1 MPKKQQRTRINNL
14 FSNLGE
20 SITPQEQ
27 ADSAGLPGWT
37 WECDLDG
44 KYVHCSPE
52 VMTCLGIRS
61 ASFIGQPLTT
71 YAIPSEYSL
80 PLRQVLLA
88 DTFPVTVVVYHQS
101 AEGAFIPIQMQIQ
114 RRYTAAGAPDGYA
127 GFSEVLS
134 ESPVVEE
141 ADSVMHPLPLAGEP
155 STPIYPSTATTTA
168 QIRGVAISDGQV
180 LPAIDFWTEAGR
192 ESKNHNTLVAHAPGK
207 NQPAA
212 IAVPFVLQD
221 QAGGIVELV
230 DETRRRSWTED
241 ERLLVQDVANQLAQA
256 LENARLYATVQQ
268 ELRQRVKAQQEITR
282 RNQDLATINQIGQ
295 QLSRLTGA
303 EEIFALA
310 YEMIGQVLDN
320 NNLVI
325 AAYDARQKTLSF
337 PVAAQSGQKIQLP
350 SRPLGRSV
358 ADHIIRTQETLLIS
372 RGMTRALQARD
383 IDLPEPLPV
392 SLLGVPMR
400 SGDRPL
406 GAVILRDF
414 EKEGVYT
421 QVEAEILSTIS
432 SQIAN
437 ALENANLF
445 QDVRNALQTIENRER
460 YQSGVAKAVA
470 TLAQFG
476 SRSIVE
482 VLELLGT
489 ADECE
494 VAFFAQPEAGDLPVQ
509 WELIADWY
517 ASLSSPTLR
526 AAVIPI
532 FTRWVNELREN
543 GWLSI
548 QVADCPVDEQAYLTG
563 EGFKSVLLL
572 SVPGKKYTPGFLAFA
587 EREKER
593 AWLTEEIN
601 ALRAGADG
609 LANTFV
615 REDLVQQI
623 QDTLNETE
631 GLYNISHRLALANT
645 FDEMIEALILG
656 FRIPTIKR
664 AKLVLFERDA
674 ADAIVGMDVAGSWPT
689 VQPASGEVVAY
700 IDPAYRKFFAIQTP
714 LFLDSIQQAEVPLS
728 IQAEL
733 RSRAVQTLAVLPLWT
748 SKRQLGVLV
757 LEGDEAYNFTNREV
771 RSLPPLVDQMAT
783 SVENRQL
790 FEQTEVALSETEL
803 LYKISSGIAQAANLD
818 DLARMVA
825 TTVMPRHAERMS
837 LMTVNSTAEGEPL
850 DIEVSGF
857 YDGQGEFQRLGVK
870 VPIGNL
876 PIIRLMANEP
886 LIISNTA
893 EDSMDSVSRRTLLQ
907 FNIVSGCLIPL
918 RSSGRLIGLLTA
930 TSRRPA
936 DYSMEDI
943 RIMTVTGNG
952 VAVALERQRLLR
964 EAQRRA
970 LELQTAAEIARDTTS
985 TLSLD
990 TLLSSIVN
998 LLLERFDFYFA
1009 AVFLLDETGNYA
1021 MIREATGDAGRELKD
1036 NDYHLAVGSRSVVGS
1051 VTSSGSP
1058 LVLNDVSK
1066 SPLFL
1071 THPLLPDTRSEM
1083 ALPLRGAGK
1092 VIGALDLQ
1100 SNRVNSFSQDE
1111 IAVFQ
1116 ILADQLAIAIENA
1129 RAYQLSQ
1136 EAFENI
1142 REMDRLKSQFLANM
1156 SHELRTP
1163 LNSII
1168 GFSRVIL
1175 KGIDGPINDTQRQ
1188 DLSAIYN
1195 SGQHLLAL
1203 INDVLDL
1210 SKIEAGKMELAFS
1223 EVNVGDII
1231 VSAMS
1236 TAVGLTKDKPIQL
1249 RHVIPPNLPPVQADS
1264 TRVRQVLINFISN
1277 AAKFTEEGSITVEA
1291 LLSTSPAGNPEIM
1304 VTVTDTG
1311 PGIAE
1316 KDQVKLFLA
1325 FSQVDD
1331 SPTRKTGGTGLGLS
1345 ISRSLIEMHG
1355 GRIGLLK
1362 SVVGEGSTFFFT
1374 LPLPKPEPEPE
1385 SVEEGTNVIL
1395 AIDDDPQVISLY
1407 ERFLQPQGYQV
1418 VPLTDPTKA
1427 VERAR
1432 EVKPFA
1438 ITLDIMM
1445 PERDGWQ
1452 VIHDLKSDIET
1463 HGIPVIICSI
1473 VEDEEKGFSL
1483 GAADYLVK
1491 PFLQED
1497 LTNAIIRLNA
1507 DGNIHR
1513 VLVIDDDPDDL
1524 RLVQKMIED
1533 GGDFQALLAE
1543 SGERGL
1549 EMLENMRPDAIIL
1562 DLFMPGLNGFA
1573 VLEKLRSDPKL
1584 GSIPVIILTGADLTA
1599 DQHKQLAEFGKRTL
1613 TKGMLRERE
1622 LITSLEESLRKIK
1635 SQRRE

>member
-1 MPKKQQRTRINNL
+1 M
-14 FSNLGE
+14 
-20 SITPQEQ
+20 
-27 ADSAGLPGWT
+27 A
-37 WECDLDG
+37 
-44 KYVHCSPE
+44 
-52 VMTCLGIRS
+52 CLGIRP
-61 ASFIGQPLTT
+61 ASFIGQPLSTFSIS
-71 YAIPSEYSL
+71 AEYSA
-80 PLRQVLLA
+80 PLRQILLA
-88 DTFPVTVVVYHQS
+88 DAFPATVAIYYQS
-101 AEGAFIPIQMQIQ
+101 AEGAFIPVRMQVQ
-114 RRYTAAGAPDGYA
+114 RRYSETGEINGYT
-127 GFSEVLS
+127 GISEVLS
-134 ESPVVEE
+134 EMPARVD
-141 ADSVMHPLPLAGEP
+141 DSTAMFAPGSEP
-155 STPIYPSTATTTA
+155 STTIFPATSATTE
-168 QIRGVAISDGQV
+168 IRGVAISDGQV

-192 ESKNHNTLVAHAPGK
+192 ESQNQGGLVAHSPAP
-207 NQPAA
+207 NRPAS
-212 IAVPFVLQD
+212 IAVPFTLRD

-230 DETRRRSWTED
+230 DDTRRRAWTQD
-241 ERLLVQDVANQLAQA
+241 EQLLVQDVANQLAQA

-268 ELRQRVKAQQEITR
+268 ELRQRVQAQQEITR
-282 RNQDLATINQIGQ
+282 RNRDLATINQIGQ

-303 EEIFALA
+303 EEIFNLA
-310 YEMIGQVLDN
+310 HDMIGEVLDN
-320 NNLVI
+320 KNLVI
-325 AAYDARQKTLSF
+325 AAYDAKQNLISF
-337 PVAAQSGQKIQLP
+337 PVAAQGGQRIQIP
-350 SRPLGRSV
+350 ARPLGQSV
-358 ADHIIRTQETLLIS
+358 VDHIVRAREPLLIG
-372 RGMTRALQARD
+372 RGVRRILQAKE
-383 IDLPEPLPV
+383 IELPEPLPA
-392 SLLGVPMR
+392 SILGVPMTA
-400 SGDRPL
+400 GDRSL
-406 GAVILRDF
+406 GAIVLRDF
-414 EKEGVYT
+414 ESEDAYT
-421 QVEAEILSTIS
+421 QVEAEILSTVA

-482 VLELLGT
+482 VLEQLGT

-494 VAFFAQPEAGDLPVQ
+494 LAFFAQPEAGDLPNQ

-517 ASLSSPTLR
+517 TSLSSPSLKGTS
-526 AAVIPI
+526 IPI
-532 FTRWVNELREN
+532 QTRWVNELREN
-543 GWLSI
+543 GWLVL
-548 QVADCPVDEQAYLTG
+548 QAVDCPVDEQNYISS
-563 EGFKSVLLL
+563 EGFKSLLLL
-572 SVPGKKYTPGFLAFA
+572 SVPGKKFTPGFIAFG
-587 EREKER
+587 ERNKER
-593 AWLTEEIN
+593 TWLNEEIN

-631 GLYNISHRLALANT
+631 SLYNISHRLALANT
-645 FDEMIEALILG
+645 FDEMIEAITLG

-664 AKLVLFERDA
+664 GKLAIFARDA
-674 ADAIVGMDVAGSWPT
+674 ADNITGVDVVGSWPSLDLNLDQEIGYT
-689 VQPASGEVVAY
+689 
-700 IDPAYRKFFAIQTP
+700 DPSYRKFFAIQTP
-714 LFLDSIQQAEVPLS
+714 LFLDSIEQAEVPIS
-728 IQAEL
+728 IQADL
-733 RSRAVQTLAVLPLWT
+733 RSRSVQTLAVLPLWT

-757 LEGDEAYNFTNREV
+757 LEGDEAYNFTNREI

-790 FEQTEVALSETEL
+790 FEQTEEVLAETEL

-818 DLARMVA
+818 DLAMMVSQ
-825 TTVMPRHAERMS
+825 TVMPRHAERIS
-837 LMTVNSTAEGEPL
+837 LMTVNSTGDGELL
-850 DIEVSGF
+850 DIEIAGF
-857 YDGQGEFQRLGVK
+857 YDKQGEFQRLGVK
-870 VPIGNL
+870 VPVANL
-876 PIIRLMANEP
+876 PITRLMTNDPLVIANA
-886 LIISNTA
+886 T
-893 EDSMDSVSRRTLLQ
+893 EDSMDSVSRRTLQQL
-907 FNIVSGCLIPL
+907 NIGSGCLVPL
-918 RSSGRLIGLLTA
+918 RSSGHLIGILCA
-930 TSRRPA
+930 TSRKA
-936 DYSMEDI
+936 AEYSSEEV
-943 RIMTVTGNG
+943 RIMQVTGNG

-990 TLLSSIVN
+990 TLLESVVN
-998 LLLERFDFYFA
+998 LLLDRFDFYFA
-1009 AVFLLDETGNYA
+1009 SVFLLDETGNYA
-1021 MIREATGDAGRELKD
+1021 VIREATGDAGRELKD
-1036 NDYHLAVGSRSVVGS
+1036 SDYHLAVGSRSVVGS
-1051 VTSSGSP
+1051 VTSSGTP
-1058 LVLNDVSK
+1058 LVINDVSK
-1066 SPLFL
+1066 SPLYYP
-1071 THPLLPDTRSEM
+1071 HPLLPETRSEM

-1100 SNRVNSFSQDE
+1100 SNRVNAFSQDE

-1210 SKIEAGKMELAFS
+1210 SKIEAGKMEMAFS
-1223 EVNVGDII
+1223 EVNVGDVI

-1264 TRVRQVLINFISN
+1264 TRIRQVLINLISN
-1277 AAKFTEEGSITVEA
+1277 AAKFTDEGSITVEA
-1291 LLSTSPAGNPEIM
+1291 TLSNGPDGSPEIM
-1304 VTVTDTG
+1304 VAVTDTG

-1316 KDQVKLFLA
+1316 KDQIKLFQA

-1345 ISRSLIEMHG
+1345 ISRSLIEMHK

-1385 SVEEGTNVIL
+1385 VIDESSNVIL

-1418 VPLTDPTKA
+1418 IALTDPTQA

-1452 VIHDLKSDIET
+1452 VIHDLKSNPET
-1463 HGIPVIICSI
+1463 HSIPVIICSI
-1473 VEDEEKGFSL
+1473 IEDEEKGFSL

-1507 DGNIHR
+1507 DGDIHR
-1513 VLVIDDDPDDL
+1513 VMVIDDDPDDL

-1533 GGDFQALLAE
+1533 GGDFQAILAE

-1549 EMLENMRPDAIIL
+1549 ELLETMRPDAIIL

-1573 VLEKLRSDPKL
+1573 VLEKLRSDAKL
-1584 GSIPVIILTGADLTA
+1584 STIPVIILTGADLTA
-1599 DQHKQLAEFGKRTL
+1599 EQHKQLSEFGKRTL

-1622 LITSLEESLRKIK
+1622 LITSLEESLRKLK
-1635 SQRRE
+1635 NQRRE